1 MQLIDFC
8 VRYPISVLVGVILAL
23 LFGVIS
29 LTRLPL
35 QMTPTVDRPEVSVE
49 TVYRG
54 AAPEEAENEIVD
66 RQEEKLNAV
75 QNLREMVSTSSEG
88 RGVITLRF
96 DWGVQKDVAR
106 LEVAQKL
113 DLVQDAPLDAERPII
128 RAVSSDEETPI
139 AWLIVHTKRDINEV
153 RQEGEDIIK
162 PRLER
167 IEGVGAV
174 WMFGG
179 QEREVHV
186 GLDYAAL
193 TARGLTIGQVRD
205 AILRENRNTKA
216 GTIDEGKRRY
226 LIRTVGQFT
235 DLKQIEDVIITTQ
248 NGVTVFVRDIAT
260 VRFGLKEQERSFRY
274 FGNPTLG
281 FGILRRTGGNTVE
294 VIRGVKQELA
304 HLNTIYAQKDIR
316 LEAVYD
322 ETDYIY
328 DAVHLV
334 TENLYEATLLTVGVL
349 LLFLRS
355 LSSIFVIGLAIPISV
370 ITTFIIIDLLGRS
383 LNIVMLAA
391 LAFAV
396 GSVLDDSI
404 VVLENI
410 VRHREMG
417 KSRLQATLDG
427 AKEVWGAILATTLN
441 DLAVFLPLIFVK
453 DEVGQLFRDIAIA
466 TSISTAVSLVVAVT
480 VVPMMSAHVLRLR
493 VGGPRYPRLAR
504 FLDILFCR
512 WLGDLFSNGLLGLLS
527 WLRYGVVRRVVVAL
541 VLIGG
546 SLGLSWYWLPPID
559 YLPKGNRN
567 LIIAIVK
574 LPPGLNLEHIEGI
587 LGELA
592 ERYRQMPEIRH
603 LFSVSRTENPLLG
616 VIVHPESAD
625 IKTMQRIVGEM
636 QKRSVGIPGTRNVFV
651 TQMSLFRRS
660 GQLLGGTNIEIDV
673 KGHGLGEVRDLAAKI
688 EQQVRPLDGVNFVN
702 SSFEWGNP
710 ELQVR
715 VDRAKAA
722 ELGLSASEIGYM
734 VETFIAGTKA
744 GNFRENGKERDITLV
759 GTTRG
764 AVRTQALDSVTLRPP
779 KGQPIRLADMAQIR
793 EAEGP
798 TKIEHI
804 DRDRAIKLT
813 VNIKDAVPLQTA
825 LNAINTQ
832 VVKPMRRD
840 LPAGYSLNVSGQA
853 KDLYK
858 TWETLKWS
866 FLLALIIIYLLMC
879 ALYESFAYPLLIL
892 LSIPPAMVGGVL
904 CLRIVNSGLHVFGV
918 QLIQGDP
925 TVKMDVLAMIGF
937 IMTAGIVVKAAIL
950 LVGQAMQHMSEGM
963 PPQEAILES
972 ARNRLRPIFMTASNV
987 FGFLP
992 LVVAS
997 GAGSELYRGMAAV
1010 ELGGLALSTLFSL
1023 LLVPVVF
1030 SLWVDI
1036 EASLPRWGRRQ
1047 PTCSTAARDDIE
1059 LLAEREEVG
1068 D

>member
-1 MQLIDFC
+1 MKLIDFC
-8 VRYPISVLVGVILAL
+8 VRYPVSVLVGVILAL

-29 LTRLPL
+29 LTHLPL

-88 RGVITLRF
+88 RGAITLRF

-106 LEVAQKL
+106 MEVAQKL
-113 DLVQDAPLDAERPII
+113 DLVQDAPVDAERPVI

-139 AWLIVHTKRDINEV
+139 AWIIVHTKRDINEV
-153 RQEGEDIIK
+153 RQEGEDIIQ

-186 GLDYAAL
+186 VLDYAAL
-193 TARGLTIGQVRD
+193 TARGLTIAQVRD

-235 DLKQIEDVIITTQ
+235 DLKQIEDVIITIQ
-248 NGVTVFVRDIAT
+248 NGAPVFVRDIAA
-260 VRFGLKEQERSFRY
+260 VRFGFKEQERSFRH
-274 FGNPTLG
+274 FGNSTIG
-281 FGILRRTGGNTVE
+281 FGVLRRTGGNTVE
-294 VIRGVKQELA
+294 VMRGVKKELA
-304 HLNTIYAQKDIR
+304 HLNSIYAQKDIR

-334 TENLYEATLLTVGVL
+334 TENLYEATILTVSVL

-355 LSSIFVIGLAIPISV
+355 VSSIFVIGLAIPISV

-383 LNIVMLAA
+383 LNIIMLAA

-410 VRHREMG
+410 FRHREMG

-466 TSISTAVSLVVAVT
+466 TSISTLVSLLVAVT

-493 VGGPRYPRLAR
+493 VGEPRYKRLAR
-504 FLDILFCR
+504 FMDVILLS
-512 WLGDLFSNGLLGLLS
+512 WLGEFFSTGLLGLLA
-527 WLRYGVVRRVVVAL
+527 WLQRGVVRRVFVAL
-541 VLIGG
+541 LLMVG
-546 SLGLSWYWLPPID
+546 SLALSWYWLPPLD

-567 LIIAIVK
+567 LILAIVK

-587 LGELA
+587 LGALEK
-592 ERYRQMPEIRH
+592 RYRQIPEIQH

-616 VIVHPESAD
+616 VIVRQDAAD
-625 IKTMQRIVGEM
+625 IKNMQRIVDEM
-636 QKRSVGIPGTRNVFV
+636 RKRSFGIPGTRGVFV

-660 GQLLGGTNIEIDV
+660 GQLLGGTNIEIDI
-673 KGHGLGEVRDLAAKI
+673 KGHGLDEVRDLASTL
-688 EQQVRPLDGVNFVN
+688 ERQVRPLPGVNFVN

-710 ELQVR
+710 ELQVS

-744 GNFRENGKERDITLV
+744 GNFRERGKERDITLV

-764 AVRTQALDSVTLRPP
+764 AVRTQELDGVVLRPP
-779 KGQPIRLADMAQIR
+779 KGQPLRLADIAQIR

-813 VNIKDAVPLQTA
+813 VNIKDEVPLQTA
-825 LNAINTQ
+825 INTINAQ
-832 VVKPMRRD
+832 VVEQTRQH
-840 LPAGYSLNVSGQA
+840 LPAGYSINVSGQA

-858 TWETLKWS
+858 TWDTLKWS
-866 FLLALIIIYLLMC
+866 FLLAVIIIYLLMC
-879 ALYESFAYPLLIL
+879 SLYESFTYPVLIL

-904 CLRIVNSGLHVFGV
+904 CLRIVNSGLSVFGM
-918 QLIQGDP
+918 QLIPGDP

-950 LVGQAMQHMSEGM
+950 LVGQAMHHMSEGM

-972 ARNRLRPIFMTASNV
+972 VRNRLRPICMTASNV

-1023 LLVPVVF
+1023 ILVPVVF
-1030 SLWVDI
+1030 SLWVDTQ
-1036 EASLPRWGRRQ
+1036 AAFPRWRQRQ
-1047 PTCSTAARDDIE
+1047 PARSASVADAVE
-1059 LLAEREEVG
+1059 LLSEREEVG

>member
-8 VRYPISVLVGVILAL
+8 VRYPVSVLVGVILAM

-29 LTRLPL
+29 LMRLPL

-54 AAPEEAENEIVD
+54 AAPAETENEIID

-75 QNLREMVSTSSEG
+75 QNLREMVSTSAEG
-88 RGVITLRF
+88 RGTITLRF
-96 DWGVQKDVAR
+96 DWGVHKDVAR

-113 DLVQDAPLDAERPII
+113 DLVQDTPQDAERPVI

-139 AWLIVHTKRDINEV
+139 AWIITHTKRDINEV
-153 RQEGEDIIK
+153 RQEGEDTIK

-186 GLDYAAL
+186 VLDYAAL
-193 TARGLTIGQVRD
+193 TARGLTMAHVRD

-235 DLKQIEDVIITTQ
+235 DLQQIENVIITTQ
-248 NGVTVFVRDIAT
+248 NGAPVFVRDVAT
-260 VRFGLKEQERSFRY
+260 VRFGFKEPTGVFRY
-274 FGNPTLG
+274 VGNPTVG
-281 FGILRRTGGNTVE
+281 FGVLRRTGGNTVE
-294 VIRGVKQELA
+294 VMRGVKKELA
-304 HLNTIYAQKDIR
+304 YLNRLYAQKDIR

-328 DAVHLV
+328 DAVNLV

-355 LSSIFVIGLAIPISV
+355 ISSIVVIGLAIPISV
-370 ITTFIIIDLLGRS
+370 ITTFIIIDLFGRS

-410 VRHREMG
+410 FRHREMG

-441 DLAVFLPLIFVK
+441 DLAVFLPLIFIK

-466 TSISTAVSLVVAVT
+466 TSISTLVSLVVSVT

-493 VGGPRYPRLAR
+493 VGAPRYPRLAR
-504 FLDILFCR
+504 VLDLLLLR
-512 WLGDLFSNGLLGLLS
+512 WLGDWFSAGLLGLLS
-527 WLRYGVVRRVVVAL
+527 WLRHGIIRRVVVAL
-541 VLIGG
+541 VLMGG
-546 SLGLSWYWLPPID
+546 SLALSWYWLPPID

-567 LIIAIVK
+567 LILAIVK
-574 LPPGLNLEHIEGI
+574 LPPGLNLDHIAG
-587 LGELA
+587 LVNELA
-592 ERYRQMPEIRH
+592 ERYRQLPEIRH
-603 LFSVSRTENPLLG
+603 LFAVTRTENPLVG
-616 VIVHPESAD
+616 VIVHPEAAD
-625 IKTMQRIVGEM
+625 IKNMQRIVSEM
-636 QKRSVGIPGTRNVFV
+636 QQRSFGIPGTRGVFV

-673 KGHGLGEVRDLAAKI
+673 RGHGLEEVRDVAMRL
-688 EQQVRPLDGVNFVN
+688 EQQVRPLPGVNFVN

-710 ELQVR
+710 ELQVHI
-715 VDRAKAA
+715 DRAKAA
-722 ELGLSASEIGYM
+722 ELGLSANDIGYM
-734 VETFIAGTKA
+734 VETFVAGTRA
-744 GNFRENGKERDITLV
+744 GSFRERGKERDITLV
-759 GTTRG
+759 GSTRG
-764 AVRTQALDSVTLRPP
+764 AVRTQALDSVVLRPP
-779 KGQPIRLADMAQIR
+779 KGQPIRLADIAQIR

-798 TKIEHI
+798 TKIEHL
-804 DRDRAIKLT
+804 DRDRTIKLT
-813 VNIKDAVPLQTA
+813 VNIKDVIPLQTA
-825 LNAINTQ
+825 LTTINTQ
-832 VVKPMRRD
+832 VVEPARSQ
-840 LPAGYSLNVSGQA
+840 LPSGYSISVSGQA

-858 TWETLKWS
+858 TWDTLKWS

-879 ALYESFAYPLLIL
+879 SLYESFTYPVLIL

-904 CLRIVNSGLHVFGV
+904 CLRIVNSGLNVFGMQV
-918 QLIQGDP
+918 IQGDP

-950 LVGQAMQHMSEGM
+950 LVGQAMEHMREGL
-963 PPQEAILES
+963 PPQDAILES

-987 FGFLP
+987 FGFFP

-1010 ELGGLALSTLFSL
+1010 EMGGLAMSTLFTL
-1023 LLVPVVF
+1023 VLVPVVF
-1030 SLWVDI
+1030 SLWVDVQ
-1036 EASLPRWGRRQ
+1036 AALPRWGRRRAATQ
-1047 PTCSTAARDDIE
+1047 P
-1059 LLAEREEVG
+1059 AEAKTSPPLPAQEPVG